1 MKEKILITILIIVL
15 GVLIFRMGMKQ
26 LNTGNAVEHTKE
38 ENMEVIKILSDL
50 ENGIAYEEYME
61 SIAET
66 NELFPCELEKMFVEG
81 SMNEESLYTETGVDG
96 TNDRIGIDATDQLS
110 EYSKLYPDLYV
121 DKICPKCADTTEKI
135 AFLTFDDGPS
145 KNTTK
150 ILDILEEKNAVATFF
165 VLGSTMDEEGENA
178 LKRMPEIGCK
188 IGIHTY
194 SHKKNVIYASV
205 QGFLDDFYQV
215 YTQIY
220 ELTGEK
226 VNIFRF
232 PWGSYNSYSKPIKK
246 NLVAEM
252 ERRGFTYYDWNVSA
266 EDSVG
271 HPTESSI
278 MKNILKDVKKY
289 NKPVILMHDASVNKL
304 TVRMLPQIIDQLVEL
319 GYSFGTLDQREPCQF
334 CY

>member
-1 MKEKILITILIIVL
+1 MKDKLLITILIIIL
-15 GVLIFRMGMKQ
+15 GVLIFRLGMKR
-26 LNTGNAVEHTKE
+26 LNTGNGIKDTKV
-38 ENMEVIKILSDL
+38 ENMEVVQILSEL
-50 ENGIAYEEYME
+50 ENEIAYEEYME

-66 NELFPCELEKMFVEG
+66 NELFPCELEEMFVEG
-81 SMNEESLYTETGVDG
+81 ALDEESLYTETGVDG
-96 TNDRIGIDATDQLS
+96 TNDHIGIDATGKLP

-121 DKICPKCADTTEKI
+121 DKICPSCTEAAEKV

-145 KNTTK
+145 KNTNK

-165 VLGSTMDEEGENA
+165 VLGSTMDEEGESA
-178 LKRMPEIGCK
+178 LKRMTETGCK

-205 QGFLDDFYQV
+205 KGFLDDFYQV

-232 PWGSYNSYSKPIKK
+232 PWGSYNAYSKPIKK

-271 HPTESSI
+271 NPTESSI
-278 MKNILKDVKKY
+278 MRNILKDVKKY

-304 TVRMLPQIIDQLVEL
+304 TANMLPKIIDELQEL